1 MGGWWFVRS
10 RLEALKPEGARF
22 EYVGRVASASPATG
36 SYTIHEL
43 EQKQIVDRAL
53 IHEGDAIA
61 AASEPEVSEM
71 IAPASS

>member
-1 MGGWWFVRS
+1 MRS
-10 RLEALKPEGARF
+10 RLEALTPANAKL

-36 SYTIHEL
+36 SYVIHEL

-61 AASEPEVSEM
+61 AASEPEVSEKL
-71 IAPASS
+71 APASA